1 MDNQRRSALVA
12 LPIVL
17 VIAIVLAFAGSQESA
32 EVSGIP
38 LFALCIGLAFL
49 IQWVAFIPA
58 FINQTETFYDLTG
71 SFTYV
76 TLVTVAVLLTPKTD
90 ARAVLLLGLVVVW
103 AVRLGS
109 FLFRRIRRAGSD
121 ERFDNI
127 KPSFPRFLLAWTLQG
142 LWVSFTLAAALAAI
156 TSETKQ

>member
-1 MDNQRRSALVA
+1 M
-12 LPIVL
+12 
-17 VIAIVLAFAGSQESA
+17 G
-32 EVSGIP
+32 GIHP
-38 LFALCIGLAFL
+38 CFHQSNRDL
-49 IQWVAFIPA
+49 
-58 FINQTETFYDLTG
+58 YDLTG

-90 ARAVLLLGLVVVW
+90 ARSVLLLALVVVW

-142 LWVSFTLAAALAAI
+142 LWFPSPLQLR
-156 TSETKQ
+156 

>member
-1 MDNQRRSALVA
+1 MENQRRKAFVA

-17 VIAIVLAFAGSQESA
+17 VIAIVLAVAGSQGSA

-71 SFTYV
+71 SFTYI
-76 TLVTVAVLLTPKTD
+76 TLVAVAMLLTPETD
-90 ARAVLLLGLVVVW
+90 ARSVLLLGLVVVW

-109 FLFRRIRRAGSD
+109 FLFGRIRRAG
-121 ERFDNI
+121 
-127 KPSFPRFLLAWTLQG
+127 
-142 LWVSFTLAAALAAI
+142 
-156 TSETKQ
+156 